1 MLTTSCISKT
11 YSSYAS
17 ARRSTTVACQRSN
30 QGTSK
35 GHVNS
40 DSPKIDRFTSTTS
53 QNSPATHYTHPMAK
67 KKSVIRAQNIV
78 IFGAMGAGKSSLVNL
93 IADQNIAKTGSDL
106 KRCTLTWTKYVLPR
120 LFNDEQQYNIFDTM
134 GIENPEIESPEYHQS
149 IQNASQLL
157 RELDDCGGTS
167 LLVYCVEK
175 SRDARHAFK
184 SNYQLFH
191 EVLYQRRVP
200 IVMVVTCLEGE
211 EVMEDWWER
220 NRASLEASEIVVA
233 GHACIT
239 TLKDEAKYEA
249 SREAVRELIRRH
261 AAGTPV
267 RGG

>member
-1 MLTTSCISKT
+1 
-11 YSSYAS
+11 
-17 ARRSTTVACQRSN
+17 
-30 QGTSK
+30 
-35 GHVNS
+35 
-40 DSPKIDRFTSTTS
+40 
-53 QNSPATHYTHPMAK
+53 MAK

-267 RGG
+267 RGGWKKEGKVGAFMRRFLRQTSSEDKRLQDKLQKDLQAQCGMEPKLASKVANTFTYA